1 MKKYINYL
9 IPSIIT
15 FIIMMIIFYFNE
27 LYPFGNNSLLQV
39 DSDFIYIPSLYKLY
53 DILHGN
59 ASIFYTD
66 LGFGNSIYGALII
79 QRSLFSP
86 LNLLLYFVNRSNIIK
101 LNGLFITIKLCLIS
115 LTSYIYINK
124 KYFKVDYFYKVLFS
138 ILYTF
143 NGFVILNYYNEIWLE
158 FVILFPLI
166 VMYLD
171 KVLNNKSEL
180 GYIIVLSLALIISFY
195 YGLFILVFIILYTA
209 INLYIDNKKDT
220 KEIIFKLGKSTLIA
234 LLISSF
240 SSVPLLYQIFNSSRY
255 NTPAD
260 ITMFSNFTLKSLHLL
275 FSPLFITMFIKLV
288 IKYKKDKKNI
298 LKYILLIG
306 LYLIPIVFDPINAL
320 MHGGSYWYFPYRYGF
335 IPLFILC
342 DASLYYISKFSQ
354 KNSKKINFETIGLCA
369 IVLLLCV
376 LGVILNY
383 NYHYNIIY
391 EEIFLKISNT
401 NLLHILYML
410 VLIFLA
416 YLTIYFIKNNKIKK
430 IMLLVVSLYSTILI
444 TSWTIYYNDLYLL
457 SRNAQKIYEERDFS
471 KNERYKIDYFSHTPY
486 YGYIINID
494 SLDNWIHLLPNK
506 EAYINLGYYHD
517 LDILYGY
524 GGTIF
529 SDWLLNFKNILS
541 IDKKNDDLFKKLDD
555 FREKYVYIDKNQ
567 RKITANHNIYL
578 YQYNYN
584 QNLGVV
590 FDKIDKSLIYN
601 NELGKFDY
609 QNKIYQNLFNKN
621 DNIVEYTNYKFENKK
636 ITSINYEIDKEGYLY
651 LCDYNDNIDYIIING
666 KRNDYFDNQIRYIG
680 KYDRDVNL
688 VIYFK
693 DESISNFDIGFIKKE
708 SILQLNNLNSNVIY
722 NNGKYYVN
730 SDGEKYLF
738 LPINNIDGTI
748 AYNNGKKVETLKYLN
763 NFICIKLN
771 DGENVIS
778 IKYKM
783 PLFNISICLSIL
795 GIILLIFNKKINNI
809 YLINITTYLYKF
821 IIVLTLIYYY
831 IYSIIKYILVLC
843 GFI

>member
-1 MKKYINYL
+1 M
-9 IPSIIT
+9 
-15 FIIMMIIFYFNE
+15 
-27 LYPFGNNSLLQV
+27 
-39 DSDFIYIPSLYKLY
+39 
-53 DILHGN
+53 
-59 ASIFYTD
+59 
-66 LGFGNSIYGALII
+66 
-79 QRSLFSP
+79 
-86 LNLLLYFVNRSNIIK
+86 
-101 LNGLFITIKLCLIS
+101 
-115 LTSYIYINK
+115 
-124 KYFKVDYFYKVLFS
+124 
-138 ILYTF
+138 
-143 NGFVILNYYNEIWLE
+143 
-158 FVILFPLI
+158 
-166 VMYLD
+166 
-171 KVLNNKSEL
+171 
-180 GYIIVLSLALIISFY
+180 
-195 YGLFILVFIILYTA
+195 
-209 INLYIDNKKDT
+209 
-220 KEIIFKLGKSTLIA
+220 
-234 LLISSF
+234 
-240 SSVPLLYQIFNSSRY
+240 
-255 NTPAD
+255 
-260 ITMFSNFTLKSLHLL
+260 
-275 FSPLFITMFIKLV
+275 
-288 IKYKKDKKNI
+288 
-298 LKYILLIG
+298 
-306 LYLIPIVFDPINAL
+306 
-320 MHGGSYWYFPYRYGF
+320 
-335 IPLFILC
+335 
-342 DASLYYISKFSQ
+342 
-354 KNSKKINFETIGLCA
+354 
-369 IVLLLCV
+369 
-376 LGVILNY
+376 
-383 NYHYNIIY
+383 
-391 EEIFLKISNT
+391 
-401 NLLHILYML
+401 
-410 VLIFLA
+410 
-416 YLTIYFIKNNKIKK
+416 
-430 IMLLVVSLYSTILI
+430 
-444 TSWTIYYNDLYLL
+444 
-457 SRNAQKIYEERDFS
+457 
-471 KNERYKIDYFSHTPY
+471 
-486 YGYIINID
+486 
-494 SLDNWIHLLPNK
+494 
-506 EAYINLGYYHD
+506 
-517 LDILYGY
+517 
-524 GGTIF
+524 
-529 SDWLLNFKNILS
+529 S